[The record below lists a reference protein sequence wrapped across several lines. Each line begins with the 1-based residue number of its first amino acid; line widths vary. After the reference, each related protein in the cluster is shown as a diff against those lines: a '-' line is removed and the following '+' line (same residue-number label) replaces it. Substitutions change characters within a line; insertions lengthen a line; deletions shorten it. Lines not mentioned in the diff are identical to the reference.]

1 MAEKQVDLAGEP
13 EPDSTVAS
21 KAGPEAASPATSESG
36 DYDHTC
42 VFCRV
47 AAGQEPDTELLH
59 CEVGGDRPVW
69 VGPRPPC
76 PSLPA
81 GPRV

>member
-1 MAEKQVDLAGEP
+1 MAEKQVDSGGP
-13 EPDSTVAS
+13 EPDSMVAS

-47 AAGQEPDTELLH
+47 AAGREPDTELLH
-59 CEVGGDRPVW
+59 CEVGGDWPGW

-81 GPRV
+81 GP